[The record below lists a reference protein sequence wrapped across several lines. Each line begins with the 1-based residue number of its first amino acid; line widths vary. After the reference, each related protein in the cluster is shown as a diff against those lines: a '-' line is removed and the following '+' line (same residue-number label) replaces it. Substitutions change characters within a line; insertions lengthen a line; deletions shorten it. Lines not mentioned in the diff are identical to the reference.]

1 MITINVKE
9 TRRSF
14 LKKPYGKL
22 ILWLGV
28 LPTAV
33 IFLMTSIYCLFSN
46 MYLEWFWVTEWMYT
60 LPQTAADYMEM
71 VLVYLLLGLTA
82 HSVFFEKGC
91 RGALA
96 SLLSAV
102 ALFAVPL
109 LQYVI
114 RHLFFVNTMDRS
126 VMAEWFNIDVFDAI
140 YLLFYY
146 ALGILVLWIL
156 RAIWAWILL
165 QKPMAKGKI
174 FTVHHPV
181 GLAMTIYF
189 AAHSA
194 IATIMFISAGG
205 ANFGALL
212 FEYGI
217 NLAGFAVSVLGAF
230 IAAKKLEG

>member
-1 MITINVKE
+1 M
-9 TRRSF
+9 
-14 LKKPYGKL
+14 KKTYGKL
-22 ILWLGV
+22 ILWLGI

-71 VLVYLLLGLTA
+71 VLVYLLFGLTA

-126 VMAEWFNIDVFDAI
+126 VMAEWFNIDIFDAI